1 MPAASVP
8 RLPSLQRLP
17 PPYDDQVY
25 QVLRAIQ
32 LQGAVYFDVT
42 NRSTRVRVLRRKEK
56 ARQARGCM
64 AAEDQSKEL
73 PPGQGSVSPDK
84 MCQFAKVCGRV
95 TSRMSSRCHPAMDFP
110 RRWPHI
116 DFSFSHDP
124 VLLASL
130 GAHGAGDFRTL
141 SAIAPGRQHSAQ
153 ELRGGAWP
161 CWTAG
166 GQERWLR
173 CRTWSRQEAVSACH
187 GSTAGPD
194 SSRQG
199 TAGHTALRDSVEA
212 PTHHPW
218 PGGGRS
224 GGCWPVVVVLDR
236 A

>member
-1 MPAASVP
+1 MSPIGAHGSGSCAGRRRLVRPVVAWLQKIRAKNCRRDRGVCLQIRCASSP
-8 RLPSLQRLP
+8 RCVAVS
-17 PPYDDQVY
+17 
-25 QVLRAIQ
+25 RA
-32 LQGAVYFDVT
+32 G
-42 NRSTRVRVLRRKEK
+42 
-56 ARQARGCM
+56 
-64 AAEDQSKEL
+64 
-73 PPGQGSVSPDK
+73 
-84 MCQFAKVCGRV
+84 
-95 TSRMSSRCHPAMDFP
+95 CHPPMDLP

-224 GGCWPVVVVLDR
+224 GGCWPVVVVLGR